1 LADSP
6 SFGSPVS
13 AFALADL
20 AWYDRG
26 MITASYL
33 RCAFWR
39 LSVFVSACACSG
51 IHAATIFV
59 AQQGDDTYPGTLL
72 FK

>member
-1 LADSP
+1 
-6 SFGSPVS
+6 
-13 AFALADL
+13 
-20 AWYDRG
+20 

-51 IHAATIFV
+51 LHAATIFV